1 MKRPPD
7 TLLASQGKRIAY
19 EDAIASYIA
28 ATIFR
33 SCAGQVAQN
42 QRLRKSVLNAAL
54 PGVHA
59 QRASV
64 QL

>member
-19 EDAIASYIA
+19 EDAIASSFA

-42 QRLRKSVLNAAL
+42 QWLRKSVLNAAL